1 MTGDNFST
9 TVPTI
14 ALIPVFIC
22 CTTNPF
28 NEENKIE
35 YYHAQGLFN
44 LIYTIAD
51 LLE

>member
-1 MTGDNFST
+1 M
-9 TVPTI
+9 I
-14 ALIPVFIC
+14 ALIPSVRIAIK
-22 CTTNPF
+22 
-28 NEENKIE
+28 EENKIE

>member
-9 TVPTI
+9 TVPMIDLILSARI
-14 ALIPVFIC
+14 AIK
-22 CTTNPF
+22 
-28 NEENKIE
+28 EEHKIE